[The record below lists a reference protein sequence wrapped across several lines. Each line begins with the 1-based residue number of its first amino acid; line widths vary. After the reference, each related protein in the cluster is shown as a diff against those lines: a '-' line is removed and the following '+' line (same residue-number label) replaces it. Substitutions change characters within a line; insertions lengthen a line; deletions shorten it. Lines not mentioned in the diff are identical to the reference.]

1 MHRISLRF
9 RHIVSLGVFT
19 LLMVSYLLLPAS
31 SEAQTPRPTKRY
43 ATVQVPMFK
52 IDTSALNS
60 RIVGGT
66 IVTPNEFPWQVM
78 LDITFSN
85 GKGLCGGSIIMRQ
98 YVLTAAHC
106 VTNDN
111 GTAILA
117 SRIKVY
123 AGAHNRRQLSNPP
136 VQSRT
141 GAQLFVHGSYNPE
154 TEDYDI
160 AVIKLNTPLTIN
172 AYVKPIRLAKGS
184 ETNLFLAGN
193 DVTVS
198 GWGTTSYGGSTSN
211 YLRKTTVDIVGR
223 ATCNRM
229 SSYGGS
235 ITGRMLCAART
246 NKDSC
251 QGDSGGPLFLRHSG
265 MYKQV
270 GVVSWGVGCAESAY
284 PGVYAHVGV
293 LRNWVGTKVP
303 SLP

>member
-9 RHIVSLGVFT
+9 RHIVSLVVFT
-19 LLMVSYLLLPAS
+19 LLMISYLLLPAS

-66 IVTPNEFPWQVM
+66 IVTPNEFPWQVY
-78 LDITFSN
+78 LVIKSSWT
-85 GKGLCGGSIIMRQ
+85 CGGSVIKAQ
-98 YVLTAAHC
+98 YILTAAHC

-111 GTAILA
+111 GTPVAASQIQAYMGMHDKRILT
-117 SRIKVY
+117 SKSQR
-123 AGAHNRRQLSNPP
+123 
-136 VQSRT
+136 RT
-141 GAQLFVHGSYNPE
+141 GAQLFVHGSYNPY
-154 TEDYDI
+154 TYDYDI
-160 AVIKLNTPLTIN
+160 AVIKLNKPLTIN
-172 AYVKPIRLAKGS
+172 TYVKPIRLAKGS
-184 ETNLFLAGN
+184 ETNLFKAGN
-193 DVTVS
+193 AVTVS
-198 GWGTTSYGGSTSN
+198 GWGTTKYGGSAPN
-211 YLRKTTVDIVGR
+211 YLRKTTVNIVSR
-223 ATCNRM
+223 TTCNRM

-235 ITGRMLCAART
+235 ITSRMLCAAREDR
-246 NKDSC
+246 DSC